1 MLFLWKQTVRMKTA
15 EQYKIQPIHLEI
27 TQKFKQYNCCVL
39 IPTYN
44 NYKTLKRV
52 LDGVLEY
59 TEAIVLV
66 NDGSTDATSQILSNF
81 PQIEQIHI
89 DKNQG
94 KGSAL
99 KKGFNHAVAL
109 GYDYAI
115 TLDSDGQHF
124 PSDIPVFINALEA
137 SENKNVLLI
146 GDRNM
151 NEAEVL
157 AQSRKGNK
165 VSSFWV
171 RAVTDLELHDTQSGF
186 RLYPIKQLQEL
197 SFFRNT
203 KKFEFEVEVL
213 VKAHWA
219 GVSVQNV
226 PIHVLYDLKERVSHF
241 RPFMD
246 IARITVLII
255 WFLIVKYF
263 YVRPRDF
270 FRKLKKKGFRRF
282 LHEEILGSD
291 DSPEKKALSVAL
303 GLFIGLSPLWGF
315 HTIIVIFLAIVLKLN
330 KVIAFAF
337 SNISLPP
344 FIPFVF
350 LASLT
355 TGYWFLG
362 EDSDVTL
369 ASVTDNFEVITSLK
383 AYLVGSIILSFGAAV
398 ILGSL
403 SYVCFYLF
411 DTKKIQTDG

>member
-1 MLFLWKQTVRMKTA
+1 MKTV
-15 EQYKIQPIHLEI
+15 EKTISSSKNFEI
-27 TQKFKQYNCCVL
+27 TQKLKQYKCCVL

-59 TEAIVLV
+59 TEDVLLV
-66 NDGSTDATSQILSNF
+66 NDGSTDSTQKILSTY
-81 PQIEQIHI
+81 PQLEQIHI

-94 KGSAL
+94 KGNAL
-99 KKGFNHAVAL
+99 KKGFTHAVSL
-109 GYDYAI
+109 SYDYAI

-124 PSDIPVFINALEA
+124 PSDIPIFIDALDA
-137 SENKNVLLI
+137 SENKDLLLI

-151 NEAEVL
+151 NEADVL
-157 AQSRKGNK
+157 AQSRKGNRI
-165 VSSFWV
+165 SSFWV
-171 RAVTDLELHDTQSGF
+171 RAVTDLELHDTQAGF

-203 KKFEFEVEVL
+203 KKFEFEVEVI

-219 GVSVQNV
+219 GVLVENV
-226 PIHVLYDLKERVSHF
+226 PIQVLYDQEERVSHF

-246 IARITVLII
+246 ITRITILII

-263 YVRPRDF
+263 YIRPRDF
-270 FRKLKKKGFRRF
+270 FRKLKKKGVRRF

-355 TGYWFLG
+355 TGYWVLG
-362 EDSDVTL
+362 ENTEATL

-383 AYLVGSIILSFGAAV
+383 AYFIGSITLSVGAAV

-403 SYVCFYLF
+403 SYLCFYLF
-411 DTKKIQTDG
+411 DTKKIKADG

>member
-1 MLFLWKQTVRMKTA
+1 MLFLWKETVCMKTA
-15 EQYKIQPIHLEI
+15 EQHKIQPIHLEI
-27 TQKFKQYNCCVL
+27 TQKLKQYNCCVL

-66 NDGSTDATSQILSNF
+66 NDGSTDTTLQILEAY

-89 DKNQG
+89 NKNQG
-94 KGSAL
+94 KGYAL
-99 KKGFNHAVAL
+99 KKGFKHAVSL
-109 GYDYAI
+109 GYEYAI

-124 PSDIPVFINALEA
+124 SSDIPIFVNTLDA
-137 SENKNVLLI
+137 SENKNLLLI

-151 NEAEVL
+151 NEADVL

-171 RAVTDLELHDTQSGF
+171 KAVTDLELHDTQAGF
-186 RLYPIKQLQEL
+186 RLYPIKQLEEL
-197 SFFRNT
+197 FFFRNT

-219 GVSVQNV
+219 GMSVQNV

-246 IARITVLII
+246 IARITILII

-263 YVRPRDF
+263 YIRPRDF
-270 FRKLKKKGFRRF
+270 FRKLKKKGLRRF
-282 LHEEILGSD
+282 LREEILASN

-315 HTIIVIFLAIVLKLN
+315 HTIIVIFLAILLKLN

-355 TGYWFLG
+355 TGYWVLG
-362 EDSDVTL
+362 EDTEATL

-383 AYLVGSIILSFGAAV
+383 AYFIGSITLSVGAAV

-403 SYVCFYLF
+403 SYLCFYIF
-411 DTKKIQTDG
+411 DTKKIQPDG

>member
-1 MLFLWKQTVRMKTA
+1 MLFLWKQTVCMKTA
-15 EQYKIQPIHLEI
+15 EQHTTQHIHPEI
-27 TQKFKQYNCCVL
+27 TQKLKQYNCCVL

-59 TEAIVLV
+59 TDDVVLV
-66 NDGSTDATSQILSNF
+66 NDGSTDETLQILSAY

-94 KGSAL
+94 KGYAL
-99 KKGFNHAVAL
+99 KKGFKHAVSL
-109 GYDYAI
+109 GFDYAI

-124 PSDIPVFINALEA
+124 PSDISVFIDALDT
-137 SENKNVLLI
+137 SEIKNLLLI

-151 NEAEVL
+151 NEADVL

-171 RAVTDLELHDTQSGF
+171 KAVTDLELHDTQAGF
-186 RLYPIKQLQEL
+186 RLYPIKALKDIN
-197 SFFRNT
+197 FFRNT

-219 GVSVQNV
+219 GISVKNV
-226 PIHVLYDLKERVSHF
+226 PIQVLYDLEERVSHF

-246 IARITVLII
+246 IARITILII

-263 YVRPRDF
+263 YIRPRDF
-270 FRKLKKKGFRRF
+270 FRKLKKKGIRRF
-282 LHEEILGSD
+282 LNEEFLRNN

-315 HTIIVIFLAIVLKLN
+315 HTVIVIFLAIVLKLN

-355 TGYWFLG
+355 IGYWVLG
-362 EDSDVTL
+362 QDNEVTL
-369 ASVTDNFEVITSLK
+369 ASVTNNFEVITSLK
-383 AYLVGSIILSFGAAV
+383 AYFIGSITLSVGAAV

-403 SYVCFYLF
+403 SYLGFYLF
-411 DTKKIQTDG
+411 DTKKIQPDG